1 VVKITCTVILFSWLC
16 LISPISFGAEH
27 PQTSHQLIVAKLN
40 EIISTQKY
48 DQPGVSVL
56 VKQGNEIIFKLS
68 KGLANKH
75 KNVAIIS
82 STGFRIGSISK
93 PFTAL
98 AIMKLVEQQRLSLL
112 DPVTQF
118 IPELPSSWQGI
129 RIQDLLS
136 HRVYLSKDFF
146 SNSNLHIA
154 NLSTNRD
161 LIRFLASKQVNVKPL
176 SHNRGRYC
184 NTCYVL
190 LAEIITKA
198 SGVEFADYLREN
210 IFIPAN
216 MEHSYIV
223 EEGVSIK
230 PKDALNYGKTDS
242 FFGIKQYTTGA
253 MAQVSSIEDLN
264 NFILAL
270 KQNKIVSSESLSLMT
285 KVHAE
290 LGDDGSFGLGWMIGR
305 GDAPFF
311 AHGGSQDGYQAELF
325 LYPKHD
331 IEVVMLSNGGDNTY
345 ALQAQVMRAIMTH
358 YQ

>member
-1 VVKITCTVILFSWLC
+1 
-16 LISPISFGAEH
+16 
-27 PQTSHQLIVAKLN
+27 VAKLN
-40 EIISTQKY
+40 EIISTQKD

-75 KNVAIIS
+75 KNLAIS
-82 STGFRIGSISK
+82 PNTGFRIGSISK

-98 AIMKLVEQQRLSLL
+98 AIMKLVEQQRLSLS
-112 DPVTQF
+112 DPVTEF
-118 IPELPSSWQGI
+118 IPELPSNWQGI

-161 LIRFLASKQVNVKPL
+161 LIRFLASNQVKVKAL
-176 SHNRGRYC
+176 ELGRGRYC

-190 LAEIITKA
+190 LAEVITKV
-198 SGVEFADYLREN
+198 SGVEFADYLTEN

-216 MEHSYIV
+216 MKQSYIV
-223 EEGVSIK
+223 EEGMSMK

-253 MAQVSSIEDLN
+253 MAQVSSIEDLD

-270 KQNKIVSSESLSLMT
+270 KQNKIVSHETLRLMT
-285 KVHAE
+285 KVHTD
-290 LGDDGSFGLGWMIGR
+290 LGDDGSFGLGWMLGR
-305 GDAPFF
+305 GEASFF
-311 AHGGSQDGYQAELF
+311 SHGGSQDGYQAELF
-325 LYPKHD
+325 LYPKYD
-331 IEVVMLSNGGDNTY
+331 LELVMLSNGGDKTY
-345 ALQAQVMRAIMTH
+345 ALQAQVMRTIMTH